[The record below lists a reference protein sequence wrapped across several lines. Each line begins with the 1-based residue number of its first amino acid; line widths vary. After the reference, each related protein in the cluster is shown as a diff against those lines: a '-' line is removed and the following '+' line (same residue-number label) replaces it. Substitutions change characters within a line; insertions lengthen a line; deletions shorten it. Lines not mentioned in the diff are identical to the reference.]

1 MRQVYGVRRDMTETA
16 LAVQTPAAMIALA
29 VQQGTDL
36 TQLERLLDLQIRYEA
51 NEAKKAY
58 TQAMADFKADPPD
71 IYKDKLNKQYN
82 SKYSSIDALVNPT
95 IPQLSKYGLSHR
107 WDYPQGQDGKVTVS
121 CILTHSMGH
130 SEIVTM
136 TGPVDVSGSKN
147 PIQQIK
153 STMTYLKIA
162 TFEAVTGLVS
172 REANQDD
179 DGNGSQEIAYIST
192 DQVTEI
198 NDLIKETS
206 TNVNKFLEV
215 FKADSVEH
223 ILAINYKSAL
233 AALNKKKEK
242 K

>member
-1 MRQVYGVRRDMTETA
+1 MEEEMTETA
-16 LAVQTPAAMIALA
+16 LTVQSPAAMIAMA

-71 IYKDKLNKQYN
+71 IYKDKTNKQYN

-107 WDYPQGQDGKVTVS
+107 WDYPQGTDGKVSVS

-130 SEIVTM
+130 SETVTM
-136 TGPVDVSGSKN
+136 TGPVDASGSKN

-153 STMTYLKIA
+153 SAMTYLKIA

-172 REANQDD
+172 REANLND
-179 DGNGSQEIAYIST
+179 DGNGAGTGFITPEM
-192 DQVTEI
+192 VKEL
-198 NDLIKETS
+198 NDLI
-206 TNVNKFLEV
+206 TNTEASLEGFLKYMAVEKIEEIPLGSYG
-215 FKADSVEH
+215 KA
-223 ILAINYKSAL
+223 K
-233 AALNKKKEK
+233 AAFEAKKKAK